1 MTPLPET
8 DFVLKKDCEDI
19 HFNFIPKWMII
30 ALFTIVVSVMGL
42 FVVLIGYSVS
52 EAKAATK
59 LSVESMERAENI
71 AKSTANVANA
81 LSSHVEINASKSKN
95 IAEKLEEIR
104 LELHTQRKEQ
114 MTLLR
119 AIMELQVK
127 LENKQK
133 DK

>member
-19 HFNFIPKWMII
+19 HANFIPKWMII

-81 LSSHVEINASKSKN
+81 LSAHVEINATKN
-95 IAEKLEEIR
+95 KTITEKLEEIR
-104 LELHTQRKEQ
+104 QELQEQRKEQ
-114 MTLLR
+114 MALLR

-133 DK
+133 DQ